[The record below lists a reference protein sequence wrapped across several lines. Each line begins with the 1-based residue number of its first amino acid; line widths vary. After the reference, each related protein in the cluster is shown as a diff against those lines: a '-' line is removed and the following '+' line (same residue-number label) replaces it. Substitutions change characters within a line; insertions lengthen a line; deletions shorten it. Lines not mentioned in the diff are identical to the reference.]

1 MSTKWD
7 NCHDVEAI
15 LDNLRIN
22 SVNLADYHRKRFYHF
37 KSFGKYFRIPIIVLS
52 SITASASVGLQPVLD
67 QGVIS
72 GLTCLLGFGIAVI
85 SSIEMYLGIQTAMDQ
100 ELALSRDYYTLAI
113 DIYKC
118 LNLAREHR
126 SEEPQPYLDKK
137 YGDYKA
143 LREASSLL
151 KHRMNV
157 DLLAIIPDG
166 LENNS
171 ETSFRKYKIPI
182 MESLSTAMQT
192 DPPNSMPSVQS
203 VTSLPDEIMFG
214 EL

>member
-1 MSTKWD
+1 MAWD
-7 NCHDVEAI
+7 NCQDIEQI
-15 LDNLRIN
+15 LDNIRIN
-22 SVNLADYHRKRFYHF
+22 SVNLSNYHRNRFYHF

-85 SSIEMYLGIQTAMDQ
+85 SSIEMYLGIQPAMDG

-118 LNLAREHR
+118 LNLSRENR
-126 SEEPQPYLDKK
+126 TEEPRSYLDKK
-137 YGDYKA
+137 YSDYKG

-151 KHRMNV
+151 KHRLTI
-157 DLLAIIPDG
+157 DLLATIPDG
-166 LENNS
+166 YDNKS
-171 ETSFRKYKIPI
+171 EDKPRDGLVRLDRLGSQRQGRSPDATRGHDPVREEDISFGDV
-182 MESLSTAMQT
+182 L
-192 DPPNSMPSVQS
+192 
-203 VTSLPDEIMFG
+203 
-214 EL
+214 